1 MLVYRKD
8 GDIMDDKLHEL
19 NLLETQIQSK
29 ISELRS
35 KGYTDDEISEYLN
48 CDETYKKFE
57 EVMDQ
62 ILDSL

>member
-1 MLVYRKD
+1 
-8 GDIMDDKLHEL
+8 MDDKLHEL